1 MNNVYYLQIDIDDSD
16 ISLLKKV
23 DTLTVL
29 ALCTGQ
35 FGNAGQSR
43 DIEQKK
49 QINYITFFLNLLE
62 GKYEALEKLGISREM
77 ISIWHLYEYKD
88 NCYLKYS
95 PDEFKRMGMNG
106 LTLCV
111 SCYNADSKFVF

>member
-1 MNNVYYLQIDIDDSD
+1 MNSVYYLQIDIDDSD

-23 DTLTVL
+23 DSILKIEHNTSNWWQYV
-29 ALCTGQ
+29 
-35 FGNAGQSR
+35 
-43 DIEQKK
+43 IEQKK

>member
-1 MNNVYYLQIDIDDSD
+1 
-16 ISLLKKV
+16 
-23 DTLTVL
+23 
-29 ALCTGQ
+29 
-35 FGNAGQSR
+35 
-43 DIEQKK
+43 
-49 QINYITFFLNLLE
+49 
-62 GKYEALEKLGISREM
+62 M